1 MDFLP
6 NSSEITNQPYCGSH
20 KNYEAACVLERD
32 LQDGNVGTELLAQAL
47 LTLHS
52 LGLEFSCSQI
62 ASLKWIFFGVHCGY
76 IFV

>member
-6 NSSEITNQPYCGSH
+6 NSSEVTNQQYCGSH

-32 LQDGNVGTELLAQAL
+32 LRDGNLGTELLSQAL

-52 LGLEFSCSQI
+52 LGLEFM
-62 ASLKWIFFGVHCGY
+62 
-76 IFV
+76 